1 MGNETNMYVHTHSQ
15 GRRHVL
21 GANVSRKPPGTCYV
35 PVIGSKV
42 RLRKK
47 SDVTKQA
54 GSPSSPHAGIVKA
67 YIHPLQESFPP
78 HHWSQCG
85 PFITPRSFSQH
96 WLHTGKIDP
105 VLRRATIHPI
115 AMTRLLGNVDSRA
128 RFQFASRPKP
138 KTEQSTYVLR
148 IRLGDRSRNIKIY

>member
-1 MGNETNMYVHTHSQ
+1 M
-15 GRRHVL
+15 
-21 GANVSRKPPGTCYV
+21 A
-35 PVIGSKV
+35 
-42 RLRKK
+42 
-47 SDVTKQA
+47 
-54 GSPSSPHAGIVKA
+54 
-67 YIHPLQESFPP
+67 PLQESFPP

-138 KTEQSTYVLR
+138 KTEQSTYYVSAWATEAETLKYIDHR
-148 IRLGDRSRNIKIY
+148 RPTKPIQKTTEGDNWDSLPRTHA